1 MTSNQP
7 APSSS
12 NDSSSQTESSPRSI
26 SKWGTPLWL
35 LSGFLAV
42 GVLSVTASY
51 APPVLKRLVIFYVV
65 YGIASGYVLNWL
77 VDELRPQLRRG
88 LPWLTAFLCVAG
100 AINMGV
106 LSYYHF
112 EQTRHALAK
121 ERPQDVEIL
130 NALREASK
138 NDPEAQKLYAKELR
152 QFTPS
157 FEDYLQN
164 RVSQLGEWPSPWPG
178 VFWGAEVILAA
189 VAGGITMAKLRKS
202 ELKAASQSV
211 T

>member
-7 APSSS
+7 APSSN
-12 NDSSSQTESSPRSI
+12 NDASSSPTSKRRI
-26 SKWGTPLWL
+26 DSKWGTPLWL
-35 LSGFLAV
+35 LTGFLAV

-51 APPVLKRLVIFYVV
+51 APPELKRLIIFYVV
-65 YGIASGYVLNWL
+65 YGIACGFVLNWL
-77 VDELRPQLRRG
+77 VGELRPQLTRS
-88 LPWLTAFLCVAG
+88 LPWLTAFLCIAG

-112 EQTRHALAK
+112 EQARHELAK

-138 NDPEAQKLYAKELR
+138 DDPEAQELYAKELR
-152 QFTPS
+152 QFTPR

-164 RVSQLGEWPSPWPG
+164 RVSQLGEWPVPWPG